1 MINVQEVVTDPDMI
15 APHPYTI
22 LRSQGQFVP
31 GGFEP
36 NNTIQISTFGPVQQ
50 ASDLPS
56 IVNTV
61 IQQVNNQLGYYL
73 DFNNSTAET
82 GEIALVNG
90 NSFVANGSQ
99 TVTLGEG
106 PTGINLGQPKQWLVI
121 VDYNGR
127 VGYVPEW

>member
-1 MINVQEVVTDPDMI
+1 MVKFLLKYVAAGAAIVFGMGV
-15 APHPYTI
+15 ASAALPY
-22 LRSQGQFVP
+22 LS
-31 GGFEP
+31 
-36 NNTIQISTFGPVQQ
+36 GPVQQ

-56 IVNTV
+56 IVNGV
-61 IQQVNNQLGYYL
+61 IQSVNNQLGYYL
-73 DFNNSTAET
+73 AFNNSTAET
-82 GEIALVNG
+82 GEIALLNG